1 MTREAQVRSSVTT
14 YKGVMGKGMGRKF
27 RRKDTCVHL
36 WLIHTDVWQ
45 EPMQYCEAI
54 IL

>member
-14 YKGVMGKGMGRKF
+14 ERGGMGKGMGRKF
-27 RRKDTCVHL
+27 KRKDTCVYL